1 MRKHKEKKLAF
12 LYMIYYNRKE
22 ISVRLYTIIHY
33 GRLKEGEEETMS
45 LTLSKKAQAV
55 KPSSTLAITAKAN
68 ELKAK
73 GLDVVGFGAGEPD
86 FNTPDNICEAAINA
100 IHAGFTKYT
109 PASGTAELKQAICR
123 KFELFNK
130 LHYEPNQIVVSN
142 GGKHSLTNVFSAI
155 LNPGDEVVIP
165 SPYWLSYPEIVR
177 LADGVP
183 VIVRCGKEQSYKI
196 TAEQL
201 AAACT
206 GKTKAFVLNTPNN
219 PTGMI
224 YTREELEAL
233 AKVIVEKDIYCVAD
247 EMYEN
252 LIYEG
257 NEAVSIASLNEEIYK
272 RTITCSG
279 VAKSYAMTGWR
290 IGYTGSS
297 AEIAKLMG
305 SVQSHQTS
313 NPNSIAQKATVEALL
328 GPQDTVIAMNKE
340 FDRRRDYMYERIS
353 KMELVDAIRPLGAF
367 YIFVDISRLLPRFYK
382 GEEIGN
388 VGRLAEILIEDYMTA
403 VIPCADFGFDDHIRL
418 SYAISMEQIK
428 KGLDRIERF
437 IKDTEEGK

>member
-1 MRKHKEKKLAF
+1 MA
-12 LYMIYYNRKE
+12 
-22 ISVRLYTIIHY
+22 
-33 GRLKEGEEETMS
+33 

-86 FNTPDNICEAAINA
+86 FNTPANICDAAISA

-109 PASGTAELKQAICR
+109 PAAGTVELKQAICK
-123 KFELFNK
+123 KFETFNK

-142 GGKHSLTNVFSAI
+142 GGKHSLTNIFSAI
-155 LNPGDEVVIP
+155 LNPGDEVIIP
-165 SPYWLSYPEIVR
+165 APFWLSYPEIVR

-183 VIVRCGKEQSYKI
+183 VIVRCGKEQGYKM

-206 GKTKAFVLNTPNN
+206 ENTKAVVLNTPNN

-257 NEAVSIASLNEEIYK
+257 HEAVSIASLNEEIYK

-328 GPQDTVIAMNKE
+328 GPQDTVQEMNKE
-340 FDRRRDYMYERIS
+340 FDKRRIYMYERVA
-353 KMELVDAIRPLGAF
+353 KMDLVDALKPLGAF
-367 YIFVDISRLLPRFYK
+367 YVFIDVSKLLEKSYK
-382 GEEIGN
+382 GEKIAD
-388 VGRLAEILIEDYMTA
+388 VSKLAKILIEDYMTA

-428 KGLDRIERF
+428 KGLDRIEQF
-437 IKDTEEGK
+437 IKDVQ

>member
-1 MRKHKEKKLAF
+1 MA
-12 LYMIYYNRKE
+12 
-22 ISVRLYTIIHY
+22 
-33 GRLKEGEEETMS
+33 

-86 FNTPDNICEAAINA
+86 FNTPDNICDAAINA

-109 PASGTAELKQAICR
+109 PAAGTVELKQAICK
-123 KFELFNK
+123 KFETFNK

-142 GGKHSLTNVFSAI
+142 GGKHSLTNIFSAI
-155 LNPGDEVVIP
+155 LNPGDEVIIP
-165 SPYWLSYPEIVR
+165 APFWLSYPEIVR
-177 LADGVP
+177 LEDGVP
-183 VIVRCGKEQSYKI
+183 VIIRCGKEQGYKM

-206 GKTKAFVLNTPNN
+206 EKTKAVVLNTPNN

-224 YTREELEAL
+224 YTREELEAI

-257 NEAVSIASLNEEIYK
+257 HEAVSIASLNEEIYK

-328 GPQDTVIAMNKE
+328 GPQDTVQEMNKE
-340 FDRRRDYMYERIS
+340 FDKRRIYMYERVS
-353 KMELVDAIRPLGAF
+353 KMELVDALKPLGAF
-367 YIFVDISRLLPRFYK
+367 YVFIDVSKLLEKSYK
-382 GEEIGN
+382 GEKIAD
-388 VGRLAEILIEDYMTA
+388 VSKLAKILIEDYMTA

-428 KGLDRIERF
+428 KGLDRIEQF
-437 IKDTEEGK
+437 IKDVK